1 MTALYDRLGRTYTAT
16 RRADPRIA
24 AAIREA
30 LGDARKVVNVGAGT
44 GAYEPTDRD
53 VVAVD
58 PSAVMLAQRPPG
70 AARAIR
76 GAAESLPFADDSFDA
91 ALAVLTVHHWSDLAA
106 GLAELRR
113 VARRV
118 VVLHWDSEVTAR
130 FWLVREYLPEIA
142 VWEAAQAPPLQALAD
157 ALGGERGPAA
167 DVRPVPVPHDCTDGF
182 LGAFWR
188 RPEAYLDPTVRAGM
202 SSLTALADRA
212 GPGLQRLADDLAN
225 GAWQARHAELLDL
238 CELDV
243 GYRLLVTRG
252 SG

>member
-30 LGDARKVVNVGAGT
+30 LGDARTVVNVGAGT

-76 GAAESLPFADDSFDA
+76 GVAESLPFADDSFDA
-91 ALAVLTVHHWSDLAA
+91 ALAVLTVHHWGDLAA

-118 VVLHWDSEVTAR
+118 VVLHWDLEVTAR

-142 VWEAAQAPPLQALAD
+142 AWEAAQAPPLQALAD
-157 ALGGERGPAA
+157 ALGGDRGPAA
-167 DVRPVPVPHDCTDGF
+167 EARPVPVPHDCTDGF

-202 SSLTALADRA
+202 SSLTALADRS
-212 GPGLQRLADDLAN
+212 GPGLRRLAGDLAD
-225 GAWQARHAELLDL
+225 GAWQRRHADLLELA
-238 CELDV
+238 ELDV

-252 SG
+252 AP